1 MAAELP
7 PPAAPGAEAPA
18 APAPPAAPLVAAA
31 APVPSAA
38 WPTALLALGLAA
50 PKVVQWGLPE
60 ADWDRVGEYL
70 TDLAT
75 STHED
80 LLFALGSGAAFQAA
94 AWAARRRPGLARA
107 LDRLLLAW
115 GAACVAF
122 AVASVQ
128 IFASLRSPL
137 TYPLLYLAGDL
148 ASMRSSLDAFVDW
161 RLVAGVLLA
170 PAAYLVAVAA
180 ARRLRPWPAAPGRL
194 ALVALAAGL
203 LGLVGFGWAT
213 AEGRWSDRSDRLIAR
228 SPHLAFLGSCLEEL
242 TGQHA
247 ESMDVPYGPE
257 DLKDFE
263 LPAAR
268 TRQARRPLP
277 GKPPTNVILL
287 VLESTGT
294 RYLQAYGSRYRT
306 TPNLVAESRHLLAFD
321 AFYSHVGLTS
331 NAMAAITLSV
341 FPYMTW
347 REYTVEY
354 PRLPGKTLAQLFKA
368 EGRRTAFL
376 HTGDLDYVNQR
387 GFLEGRG
394 FDVLWDFRDLG
405 AAERLSSWG
414 GEDRHLVDS
423 LFRFVDQAKGKP
435 FYVMAWTIQSHHPYD
450 PSPDRPLV
458 DFFGADLPPDDYD
471 LGRYLNTLLEA
482 DRQLGRLFAGLRER
496 NLADDTLV
504 VITGDH
510 GEAFGSPHQTW
521 GHGFR
526 LYDEGIKVPL
536 LVWSPRLIKKG
547 RHLPTVGSH
556 VDLNPTVADLAGL
569 AGDASWHGRSMFDP
583 GRPPRAYF
591 YAANDDYLLG
601 VREDQFKYVYNLTA
615 GREELYDLAADPD
628 EQVNVAPLHPLK
640 CQRLRQRVAAWREH
654 EARHMEQLRAATPPA
669 PPDRE

>member
-1 MAAELP
+1 MAAELL

-18 APAPPAAPLVAAA
+18 PPAPAAAPL
-31 APVPSAA
+31 PTAA
-38 WPTALLALGLAA
+38 WPTALLALGLMA
-50 PKVVQWGLPE
+50 PKVVQWDLPE
-60 ADWDRVGEYL
+60 AGWERVGEYL

-94 AWAARRRPGLARA
+94 AWAARRRPAPARA

-128 IFASLRSPL
+128 IFAYLRSPL
-137 TYPLLYLAGDL
+137 TYPLLYLAGDM
-148 ASMRSSLDAFVDW
+148 ASMRSSLGAFVDW

-170 PAAYLVAVAA
+170 PAAYLLAVAA
-180 ARRLRPWPAAPGRL
+180 ARRLRPWPAASGRP
-194 ALVALAAGL
+194 ALAALAAAL

-213 AEGRWSDRSDRLIAR
+213 AEGRWSDRSDHLIAR

-242 TGQHA
+242 SGQHA

-277 GKPPTNVILL
+277 GKPPKNVILV
-287 VLESTGT
+287 VLETTGT
-294 RYLQAYGSRYRT
+294 RYLQVYGSRYRT
-306 TPNLVAESRHLLAFD
+306 TPNLVAESKHLLAFD

-354 PRLPGKTLAQLFKA
+354 PRLPGKTLAQLFQA

-423 LFRFVDQAKGKP
+423 LFRFVDQARGKP
-435 FYVMAWTIQSHHPYD
+435 FFVMAWTIQSHHPYD
-450 PSPDRPLV
+450 PSPDRPFV

-471 LGRYLNTLLEA
+471 LGRYLNTLLEV

-496 NLADDTLV
+496 KLADDTLV

-510 GEAFGSPHQTW
+510 GEAFGSPHETW

-536 LVWSPRLIKKG
+536 LIWSPRLVKKG

-569 AGDASWHGRSMFDP
+569 AGDGSWHGRSMFDP

-628 EQVNVAPLHPLK
+628 EQVNVASLHPLK

-654 EARHMEQLRAATPPA
+654 EAQHMEQLRAATPPA